1 MRVIPWL
8 KTGIVIIW
16 LFGAILRFW
25 RLGQFNTLVF
35 DEVYYGVFANNYLTG
50 TTFFNAHP
58 PLCQYIIAIGIWIGS
73 HLPWGQ
79 DQVNSLAGSV
89 LSTFSYRWIN
99 ALTGSFVPVVTMA
112 IAWQLTHR
120 RNFTLIVGLCAA
132 VDGLFLVESR
142 YALSNIYLVIFGLL
156 GQLYWLWALND
167 TNRPGWRKLTIAGIF
182 LGASVAVKWNGL
194 GFLLGIY
201 LLWGLAW
208 LIKIIV
214 EFRQKGTGNRQE
226 AEELTKT
233 RLEKYFFRISSL
245 ATSRQIFFGKITQ
258 LSLAQLISY
267 LGIIPALTYSLIW
280 IPHLQ
285 MNPQYGFW
293 DIHQRIMFFHQQV
306 GGSEVHPYCSP
317 WYSWIVM
324 WRPIAYFYHT
334 TRDTQEIVPA
344 YPPLPASAGK
354 IIYDVHAMGNPILW
368 WFSTIAIMLLTG
380 VLLWELWQR
389 NNTKLVTIG
398 QNGAVWFMVAN
409 YAANLLPWMRVSRC
423 TFIYHYMS
431 ASVFAW
437 LALAWILEGWL
448 TSKQLGY
455 RFLGA
460 IAIILIMVAFWFWLP
475 IYLGLPLS
483 PEGYK
488 LRMFFPNWV

>member
-1 MRVIPWL
+1 MALNKQQTVIVISWL

-16 LFGAILRFW
+16 LLGAILRFW

-58 PLCQYIIAIGIWIGS
+58 PLCQYIIAMGIWIGS

-79 DQVNSLAGSV
+79 DQVNSLTGSL
-89 LSTFSYRWIN
+89 LSTFSYRWSN
-99 ALTGSFVPVVTMA
+99 ALTGSLIPVVMMA

-120 RNFTLIVGLCAA
+120 RNYTLIVGLCAA
-132 VDGLFLVESR
+132 LDGLFLVESR

-156 GQLYWLWALND
+156 GQLYWLWALNE
-167 TNRPGWRKLTIAGIF
+167 TNRPSWGKLTIAGIF
-182 LGASVAVKWNGL
+182 LGASIGVKWNGL

-208 LIKIIV
+208 LLESLKS
-214 EFRQKGTGNRQE
+214 
-226 AEELTKT
+226 LTNLSSNPLIYPQT
-233 RLEKYFFRISSL
+233 FFS
-245 ATSRQIFFGKITQ
+245 KITQ
-258 LSLAQLISY
+258 INLGQLICC
-267 LGIIPALTYSLIW
+267 LGLIPALTYSLIW

-293 DIHQRIMFFHQQV
+293 DIHNRILSFHQQV
-306 GGSEVHPYCSP
+306 GGSDIHPYCSP

-334 TRDTQEIVPA
+334 ASNTQEVVPT
-344 YPPLPASAGK
+344 YPPLPAGTGK
-354 IIYDVHAMGNPILW
+354 IIYDVHAMGNPALW
-368 WFSTIAIMLLTG
+368 WLSTIAIMLLAG
-380 VLLWELWQR
+380 VLLWGVLQK
-389 NNTKLVTIG
+389 NNTKWVIIG
-398 QNGAVWFMVAN
+398 HNGAVWFMVVN
-409 YAANLLPWMRVSRC
+409 YAANLLPWMKVSRC
-423 TFIYHYMS
+423 TFLYHYMS

-437 LALAWILEGWL
+437 LALAWILDGWL

-455 RFLGA
+455 QFLGA

-483 PEGYK
+483 PEGYQ
-488 LRMFFPNWV
+488 LRMLFPNWI